1 MIKKKKS
8 IEKWAKEIVRCELI
22 LQDVHSSLKEVGQAT
37 WKQEAIVNLFSHDP
51 DSLFELLSAVEEK
64 MFLEQFD
71 KNK

>member
-1 MIKKKKS
+1 MIKQKKS

-22 LQDVHSSLKEVGQAT
+22 LQDTRSSQEEVEQAT
-37 WKQEAIVNLFSHDP
+37 WKQEAIVNLFSHEP
-51 DSLFELLSAVEEK
+51 DLLFELLSAVEEN

>member
-1 MIKKKKS
+1 MIKQKKS

-22 LQDVHSSLKEVGQAT
+22 LQDAHSSQEEVEQAT
-37 WKQEAIVNLFSHDP
+37 GKQEAIVNLFSHEP
-51 DSLFELLSAVEEK
+51 DLLFELLSAVEEK

>member
-1 MIKKKKS
+1 MIKQKNS

-22 LQDVHSSLKEVGQAT
+22 LQDAYSSQEEIEQAT
-37 WKQEAIVNLFSHDP
+37 WKQDAIVNMFSHEP
-51 DSLFELLSAVEEK
+51 DLLFELLSAVEEK

>member
-1 MIKKKKS
+1 MIKQKKS

-22 LQDVHSSLKEVGQAT
+22 LQDAHSSQEEVEQAT
-37 WKQEAIVNLFSHDP
+37 EKQEAIVNMFSHEP
-51 DSLFELLSAVEEK
+51 DLLFELLSAVEEK

>member
-1 MIKKKKS
+1 MIKQKNR

-22 LQDVHSSLKEVGQAT
+22 LQDVHSSQEEVEQAT
-37 WKQEAIVNLFSHDP
+37 WKQEAIVNLFSHEP
-51 DSLFELLSAVEEK
+51 DLLFELLSAVEEK

>member
-1 MIKKKKS
+1 MIKQKKS

-22 LQDVHSSLKEVGQAT
+22 LQDVHSSKEEVEQAT
-37 WKQEAIVNLFSHDP
+37 EKQEAIVNMFSHEP
-51 DSLFELLSAVEEK
+51 DLLFELLSAVEEK

>member
-1 MIKKKKS
+1 MIKQKKS

-22 LQDVHSSLKEVGQAT
+22 LQDTHSSLKEVEQAM
-37 WKQEAIVNLFSHDP
+37 WKQEAIVNLFSHEP
-51 DSLFELLSAVEEK
+51 DLLFELLSAVEEK

>member
-1 MIKKKKS
+1 MIKQKKS

-22 LQDVHSSLKEVGQAT
+22 LQDVNSSQEEVEQAT
-37 WKQEAIVNLFSHDP
+37 WKQEAIVNLFSHEP
-51 DSLFELLSAVEEK
+51 DLLFELLSAVEEK

>member
-1 MIKKKKS
+1 MIKQKKS

-22 LQDVHSSLKEVGQAT
+22 LQATHSSLKEFEQAM
-37 WKQEAIVNLFSHDP
+37 WKQEAIVNLFSHEP
-51 DSLFELLSAVEEK
+51 DLLFELLSAVEEK

>member
-1 MIKKKKS
+1 MIKQKKS

-22 LQDVHSSLKEVGQAT
+22 LQDTHSSLKEVEQAI
-37 WKQEAIVNLFSHDP
+37 WKQEAIVNLFSHEP
-51 DSLFELLSAVEEK
+51 DLLFELLSAVEEK

>member
-1 MIKKKKS
+1 MIKQKKS

-22 LQDVHSSLKEVGQAT
+22 LQDAHSSLEEVEQAT
-37 WKQEAIVNLFSHDP
+37 WKQEAIVNLFSHEP
-51 DSLFELLSAVEEK
+51 DLLFELLSAVEEK